1 MTYKEIASKITGFS
15 CPIFG
20 ISWNPPKLEI
30 ETASK
35 IITFL
40 EDRRVL
46 YNPYELEEPS
56 HCQESVIRI
65 REFLTEQL
73 YNTYKDSE
81 LGKIIRGMRSACR
94 KFLDSTQKSPFRKE
108 IERGTGIHLS
118 MGMTMEFYSG
128 IGELRGTIGIL
139 IGKLLVMFGLDCEN
153 DLLKIIPL
161 ETENGK

>member
-30 ETASK
+30 ETAAK

-46 YNPYELEEPS
+46 YNPYELESPS

-73 YNTYKDSE
+73 YNTDKDSK

-128 IGELRGTIGIL
+128 IGELRGTMGIL
-139 IGKLLVMFGLDCEN
+139 IGKLLVMFGIDCEN

-161 ETENGK
+161 ETDIRE

>member
-20 ISWNPPKLEI
+20 VSWNPPKLEI
-30 ETASK
+30 EIATK

-73 YNTYKDSE
+73 YNTDTNSE

-108 IERGTGIHLS
+108 IERGARIHLS

-139 IGKLLVMFGLDCEN
+139 IGKLLVMFGLDCES

-161 ETENGK
+161 DNE

>member
-1 MTYKEIASKITGFS
+1 MTYKEIAGKITGFS

-30 ETASK
+30 ETAAK
-35 IITFL
+35 IIIFL

-46 YNPYELEEPS
+46 YNPYELESPS

-73 YNTYKDSE
+73 YNTDKDSE

-128 IGELRGTIGIL
+128 IGELRGTMGIL
-139 IGKLLVMFGLDCEN
+139 IGKLLVMFGIDCEN

-161 ETENGK
+161 ETDNRE